1 MKGTEI
7 ASDGLEIRCYSE
19 LAQVSESWRCLE
31 AQGAATTIYQSWDWV
46 SAWHRNLI
54 ANAASGSRAQ
64 VAIVEL
70 LAAGET
76 VALLPMM
83 IRREKAVRIL
93 SWLGDSHFN
102 FPGGLFHPRFL
113 KTLDRASFQ
122 RLWRRIGSVL
132 PRYDVA
138 WFTSQLPQLDD
149 AESPMQW
156 LQRRPSPNSAHRL
169 VFEHHDWPRLLIELR
184 SRSTRKRMRNEESR
198 LSREGDVQFEEVD
211 SEQAIDVAID
221 AVFRQRS
228 LRFRALG
235 IPLESRMADYQRFY
249 RSLLQ
254 ESLHGATASNR
265 FYLLLLKLDGELLA
279 SLLIAEKDG
288 VVYPLINSMT
298 TSRYSRWS
306 PGDYLLRHLIADA
319 CERKMVAIDFGL
331 AEDSSYKTAWC
342 NRRIEIYETIH
353 GNGLYGKA
361 VAFAMIGR
369 TSLARRIKQSPRAWA
384 WYQFFRSLKTDGV
397 MNSDWKNSFQKLL
410 RATHG

>member
-1 MKGTEI
+1 MKEIEI
-7 ASDGLEIRCYSE
+7 ASGSLEIRCFGD
-19 LAQVSESWRCLE
+19 LAQVREAWHCLE

-46 SAWHRNLI
+46 SAWHRHLI
-54 ANAASGSRAQ
+54 SSATGKRAQ
-64 VAIVEL
+64 VVIVEVL
-70 LAAGET
+70 AGEHT

-83 IRREKAVRIL
+83 IRREKGVRIL

-102 FPGGLFHPRFL
+102 FPGGLFQAYFL
-113 KTLDRASFQ
+113 KGLDRASFQ
-122 RLWRRIGSVL
+122 RLWRRIGKAL
-132 PRYDVA
+132 PAYDVA

-149 AESPMQW
+149 ADSPMQW
-156 LQRRPSPNSAHRL
+156 LHRRPSPNSAHRL
-169 VFEHHDWPRLLIELR
+169 VFEHHDWQKLLTELR

-198 LSREGDVQFEEVD
+198 LSREGEVVFEEVNA
-211 SEQAIDVAID
+211 EQEIDAAVD
-221 AVFRQRS
+221 AVFRQRER
-228 LRFRALG
+228 RFRALG
-235 IPLESRMADYQRFY
+235 IPLEPRMADYQRFY

-254 ESLHGATASNR
+254 QSLHAANPSSR

-319 CERKMVAIDFGL
+319 CERNMVAIDFGL

-342 NRRIEIYETIH
+342 NRRVEIYETIH

-361 VAFAMIGR
+361 VAFVIIGR
-369 TSLARRIKQSPRAWA
+369 TTLARRIKQSPRAWA